1 MRAATRY
8 LWLLL
13 LCAQAAHAELAGR
26 LVGDVLAELRS
37 QGLTFI
43 YSSQLIPA
51 DLRVEREPAATRG
64 IELARE
70 VLAQHS
76 RGLRQ
81 IAPGVFVVVRSS
93 VPAVAPPSP
102 APAQPTRDDVGEVV
116 VQTSRY
122 SLSSDEISA
131 PTFITQEE
139 VKNMPRLA
147 DETLRAVQRLPGV
160 ASNGFSSLASIR
172 GGAPDE
178 TAIVFDGLRL
188 YEPFH
193 LKDFLSPVSLLDS
206 RLLGG
211 LEFYSGGFPVQY
223 GERMSAVIDAQ
234 SIRPTQPRYYELGVN
249 VFHSSGLAA
258 GEFNDGRGD
267 LVISA
272 RRSNVGELAQFSEN
286 DFGKPNYYDAFLRAD
301 YRIGEKTRDS
311 LDLLISQDSVR
322 ARKQDGVQKA
332 TAEYQNFYAWNTLEH
347 EWSDDFSSKAVFSY
361 TNVANGRRGSVEDE
375 FRDARVNDARH
386 FHIFALRLENELHAS
401 RIDNG
406 FGAEL
411 RHLEGA
417 YNYRSD
423 VAIDADYPF
432 PGDPARDEHRV
443 IEPNLEGYEGA
454 VWWDTRVRLRD
465 RWIAQAGL
473 RLDTQTYDRS
483 GDAEQWSPRLS
494 VMYERSEHTR
504 LRASWGRYYQPQ
516 GINELQVEDGFD
528 RFHGVQSADHW
539 IVSIDHEFDAWDLR
553 VEAYRK
559 KYSRLAPRFENLLD
573 PLVLLP
579 ETEIDRAMID
589 AQSARVD
596 GLELMMRLRPHGPWS
611 GWLSYTL
618 SRAEDR
624 VDGRD
629 QPRSW
634 DQRHAINLGMVWTR
648 GPWAFT
654 LTDTYH
660 SGWPTTPLYLN
671 DGQSPAVVFGARNSA
686 RLPDY
691 NSLDMRLTRTFALA
705 HGALDVFAE
714 VTNALS
720 KENPCCSSYTY
731 ERNSDGTAT
740 LTRHVDDWLPLVPAA
755 GVLWR
760 Y

>member
-1 MRAATRY
+1 MRAPSRY

-13 LCAQAAHAELAGR
+13 LCAEVAHAQFSGR

-43 YSSQLIPA
+43 YSSQLISP
-51 DLRVEREPAATRG
+51 DLRVQREPTATRG
-64 IELARE
+64 LELARD
-70 VLAQHS
+70 VLAQHQ
-76 RGLRQ
+76 RGLRE
-81 IAPGVFVVVRSS
+81 IAPGVFVVVRLA
-93 VPAVAPPSP
+93 VQPAESAHPSTASTEP
-102 APAQPTRDDVGEVV
+102 DVSEVV

-122 SLSSDEISA
+122 SLSSQEIAA

-160 ASNGFSSLASIR
+160 ASNGFSSLASVR

-178 TAIVFDGLRL
+178 TAIILDGLRL

-206 RLLGG
+206 RLIGG
-211 LEFYSGGFPVQY
+211 LDFYSGGFPVQY

-234 SIRPTQPRYYELGVN
+234 SIRPTQSRYYELGLN
-249 VFHSSGLAA
+249 VFHSSALAA
-258 GEFNDGRGD
+258 GEFADGRGH
-267 LVISA
+267 LMISA

-286 DFGKPNYYDAFLRAD
+286 DFGEPNYYDAFLRAD
-301 YRIGEKTRDS
+301 YEVNESTRDS
-311 LDLLISQDSVR
+311 FDILLSQDSIR
-322 ARKQDGVQKA
+322 ARKNEGVEKA
-332 TAEYQNFYAWNTLEH
+332 RAEYDNFYVWNTLEH
-347 EWSDDFSSKAVFSY
+347 DWSDDFSSKATFSY
-361 TNVANGRRGSVEDE
+361 TKISNDRRGTVEDE
-375 FRDARVNDARH
+375 FRDATVDDARH
-386 FHIFALRLENELHAS
+386 FHVFGLRLENQLHTA
-401 RIDNG
+401 RAEYG

-423 VAIDADYPF
+423 VSIDADYPF
-432 PGDPARDEHRV
+432 PGDPEIDEHRV
-443 IEPNLEGYEGA
+443 IEPNPEGYEA
-454 VWWDTRVRLRD
+454 ATWWDARLHLNE
-465 RWIAQAGL
+465 RWIAEAGL
-473 RLDTQTYDRS
+473 RLDAQTYDS
-483 GDAEQWSPRLS
+483 TDAHQWGPRLS
-494 VMYERSEHTR
+494 VMYESSERTHM
-504 LRASWGRYYQPQ
+504 RATWGRYSQPQ
-516 GINELQVEDGFD
+516 GINELQVEDGID
-528 RFHGVQSADHW
+528 RFHAAQSADHW
-539 IVSIDHEFDAWDLR
+539 IFSVDHEFDAWDLR
-553 VEAYRK
+553 IEAYHKDYRQ
-559 KYSRLAPRFENLLD
+559 LAPRFENEFD

-579 ETEIDRAMID
+579 EIEIDRTMID
-589 AQSARVD
+589 AQSARVN
-596 GLELMMRLRPHGPWS
+596 GLEVMMRLRPHGPWS

-624 VDGRD
+624 VQGSD

-634 DQRHAINLGMVWTR
+634 DQRHAINLGVAWTR

-654 LTDTYH
+654 LVDTYH
-660 SGWPTTPLYLN
+660 SGWPTTELHLN
-671 DGQSPAVVFGARNSA
+671 DEQPPVVVFGPRNSA
-686 RLPDY
+686 RLADY

-705 HGALDVFAE
+705 RGALDVFAE

-720 KENPCCSSYTY
+720 RANPCCSSYTY
-731 ERNSDGTAT
+731 VRNSDGTVA
-740 LTRHVDDWLPLVPAA
+740 LNREIDDWLPLVPVA